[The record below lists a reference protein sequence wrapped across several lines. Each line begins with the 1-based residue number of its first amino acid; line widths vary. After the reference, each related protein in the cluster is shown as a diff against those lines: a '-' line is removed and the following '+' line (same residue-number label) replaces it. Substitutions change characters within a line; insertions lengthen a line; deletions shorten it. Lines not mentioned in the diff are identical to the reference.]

1 MTSRVNGENKVT
13 QQQDK
18 DGKDWEKKRND
29 TQIEEKTITLTP

>member
-1 MTSRVNGENKVT
+1 MTSKGSGENTVT
-13 QQQDK
+13 RQDK